1 MQDKEIRLIIG
12 DVEIKTWDSIS
23 IDSAIDTPA
32 ESWSFALFSE
42 EDLTLPDSVKGGAK
56 VQVYYGDELIL
67 TSVADAVN
75 EACDRSGYGLKISG
89 RDLVGQLIDCS
100 VPIFNGRQVNLDVLL
115 NKYVLEGELKSLFNK
130 ALYTTKID
138 NSLK

>member
-1 MQDKEIRLIIG
+1 MQDKELRLIIG
-12 DVEIKTWDSIS
+12 DVEIKTWDSAS

-42 EDLTLPDSVKGGAK
+42 EDLALPDSVKAGAK
-56 VQVYYGDELIL
+56 VQAFYGDELIL

-89 RDLVGQLIDCS
+89 RDW
-100 VPIFNGRQVNLDVLL
+100 LD
-115 NKYVLEGELKSLFNK
+115 SLSI
-130 ALYTTKID
+130 AL
-138 NSLK
+138 SLYSMVAKLTLTCF